1 MIIRQLE
8 NLDIPSI
15 DMLLTVSRSRKIY
28 YIIEIED
35 MPLTPNGKVDTERL
49 PHIERR

>member
-1 MIIRQLE
+1 MIPE
-8 NLDIPSI
+8 
-15 DMLLTVSRSRKIY
+15 